1 MKRFLS
7 VTLRT
12 LALGAAVLLL
22 LGGQVLAQERTG
34 EIGGTVVDESGAP
47 VPGATI
53 LAESPTVPRPLQ
65 TVSDAQGRYR
75 LFNVPVGNYTITT
88 TLPGF
93 RTEKQNVEVR
103 LGSQITLN
111 PKMSIGQ
118 VTEVVEV
125 VGGALSI
132 DPTSSRSATNIT
144 AEQIDNLAK
153 AGRTFNSLLAMAPG
167 VFLEPKNGNA
177 GVGAVQVAGSSGAEN
192 AFYVDGAEVSD
203 LRRGS
208 LRESNAIPF
217 EFVQEIQV
225 KSGGFEAEF
234 GGATGGVIN
243 VATRSGTNEFHGSI
257 GASYTGSGLN
267 SPDRPFYQRSPLN
280 ANLADF
286 FQPKEDDYS
295 IWAPSA
301 TFGGPILKDRVHFF
315 TAYSPDLEHSTRV
328 IPYAS
333 GTRTFEQDRKRH
345 FSLARIDVSP
355 SSKLQLNASYLWSP
369 SKRNG
374 TLPNRDIRVAAPS
387 NDQSI
392 QGGFVPAQTATA
404 GLNWTPS
411 SKFVFSARY
420 GYKYQNDKD
429 GNYGVPFAPF
439 TTYQTASAAAG
450 LPVPLPGNNGFNT
463 VSSTLTTLFDVTTR
477 HNVYLDAT
485 YVAGAH
491 TLKAGYALNRVGNE
505 VSIDYPDG
513 RFLVY

>member
-1 MKRFLS
+1 MAFRLLNVIRESPTVTGHGGNVKRFLS
-7 VTLRT
+7 VAMRT

-53 LAESPTVPRPLQ
+53 MAESPTLPRPLQ

-75 LFNVPVGNYTITT
+75 LFNVPAGNYAITT

-93 RTEKQNVEVR
+93 RTEKQNAEVR

-111 PKMSIGQ
+111 PTLSIGQ

-217 EFVQEIQV
+217 EFVQEI
-225 KSGGFEAEF
+225 
-234 GGATGGVIN
+234 
-243 VATRSGTNEFHGSI
+243 
-257 GASYTGSGLN
+257 
-267 SPDRPFYQRSPLN
+267 
-280 ANLADF
+280 
-286 FQPKEDDYS
+286 
-295 IWAPSA
+295 
-301 TFGGPILKDRVHFF
+301 
-315 TAYSPDLEHSTRV
+315 
-328 IPYAS
+328 
-333 GTRTFEQDRKRH
+333 
-345 FSLARIDVSP
+345 
-355 SSKLQLNASYLWSP
+355 
-369 SKRNG
+369 
-374 TLPNRDIRVAAPS
+374 
-387 NDQSI
+387 
-392 QGGFVPAQTATA
+392 
-404 GLNWTPS
+404 
-411 SKFVFSARY
+411 
-420 GYKYQNDKD
+420 
-429 GNYGVPFAPF
+429 
-439 TTYQTASAAAG
+439 
-450 LPVPLPGNNGFNT
+450 
-463 VSSTLTTLFDVTTR
+463 
-477 HNVYLDAT
+477 
-485 YVAGAH
+485 
-491 TLKAGYALNRVGNE
+491 
-505 VSIDYPDG
+505 
-513 RFLVY
+513 